1 MLDREAENL
10 AVGNRNAT
18 RQHIRIGAKRDG
30 TLTVLTAD
38 IQQQVGAYMVGGE
51 ASNVS
56 GPYQRLYRCPNV
68 RTEARG
74 VYTNAGPAVAFRAP
88 GFVEGAFALESAI
101 DELARALQ
109 IDPVDLRSCN
119 YAHNDQLRERS
130 YTTPESLR
138 RYYERASEAFGW
150 RTYQRPPAD
159 GPKRRGI
166 GFAAHDWGGSGY
178 PPAYAWVKVIGE
190 PPLIPTAPAIAN
202 TVFDAVG
209 VRLRHAPLSRHGLL
223 EALAE
228 YAALQEPSAFPVG
241 GRYGEGSAIAVTPA
255 PHPHQRSEDQ
265 KG

>member
-1 MLDREAENL
+1 
-10 AVGNRNAT
+10 V
-18 RQHIRIGAKRDG
+18 
-30 TLTVLTAD
+30 
-38 IQQQVGAYMVGGE
+38 
-51 ASNVS
+51 
-56 GPYQRLYRCPNV
+56 P
-68 RTEARG
+68 
-74 VYTNAGPAVAFRAP
+74 FRAP

-109 IDPVDLRSCN
+109 IDPVDLRLCN

-138 RYYERASEAFGW
+138 RCYEQASEAFGW